1 MDSRR
6 ACGYGGFTCLLYR
19 ALMDESD
26 ISAADQPGAGDESGF
41 SRRSFLAGVVGVSA
55 VAGLATVTEAAV
67 THQAAEAATAAT
79 AATAPSGPPTT
90 TLPLPTTTA
99 PEQLLLTWGAD
110 PATAVTVSWSA
121 PGTVPQPAPALIFST
136 RPITA
141 AHPGWMVKVPAPRP
155 LDVARRYQPSAA
167 VSFTDGLNS
176 QTTYFYHV
184 QLTGLEPGTRYYYQV
199 TDGADTPS
207 TAGASFETAPR
218 GRAAFRFSS
227 YGDLATPSW
236 DLNASGNIW
245 HESCDNS
252 FYAVNAIENPG
263 DGRGAPLFHLLNGD
277 LCYANLDVM
286 NAPGVWRDFGINI
299 ARSAANRPWMPALG
313 NHETE
318 FGVCDQAGRP
328 GAAPGGVAA
337 QGAAGNFWNGPYG
350 YGHYLSRFLLPD
362 NGVTNWDGNRLRG
375 NFYSFQIGTVKF
387 ISLDADDVI
396 YQDGAAAFLSS
407 APDAAPETTTSG
419 AQIPNG
425 TVTYNHGYTG
435 DLRLKAADNSA
446 VPDFGSGTPNLQT
459 LWLERTLRAAREDP
473 SVDMIVVFMH
483 QCAMSTSVPG
493 NGSDLG
499 IRRAWL
505 PLFDRYEVDLVL
517 SGHEHDY
524 ERSYPVRGYDA
535 GAHGTVVSPNPDQVK
550 GATVDTRRPS
560 VAQTESVLVDGT
572 PGWDTGLGTV
582 FLVLGGGGTNGPSNV
597 YGTDAADGLP
607 QAKVITE
614 RNAITGSQ
622 ATGFTR
628 NAADSIEDAPW
639 SASIN
644 ATDAYG
650 YAIFDVDPGQRR
662 GETTIKMQYFAIPAV
677 SNEAGSAHD
686 GTTTLPTTPTETF
699 VFGRGISGQHHQHH
713 QDHGRQ
719 HLEDS
724 QAR

>member
-1 MDSRR
+1 MDSLRP
-6 ACGYGGFTCLLYR
+6 ASGNGGFTSLLYR
-19 ALMDESD
+19 QPMDESG
-26 ISAADQPGAGDESGF
+26 ITADHPGAGDF

-55 VAGLATVTEAAV
+55 VAGLVTVTEAAV
-67 THQAAEAATAAT
+67 TQQAAQ

-110 PATAVTVSWSA
+110 PASAVTVSWSA
-121 PGTVPQPAPALIFST
+121 PGTVPQPAPALVFST

-141 AHPGWMVKVPAPRP
+141 SNPGWMIKVPEPQP
-155 LDVARRYQPSAA
+155 LDVTRRYRPTAG

-199 TDGADTPS
+199 TDGAQTPS
-207 TAGASFETAPR
+207 TAGSEFQTAPR
-218 GRAAFRFSS
+218 GRAPFRFSS

-252 FYAVNAIENPG
+252 YYAVSAIESPG

-277 LCYANLDVM
+277 LCYANLDVL
-286 NAPGVWRDFGINI
+286 NAPGVWRDFGINV

-318 FGVCDQAGRP
+318 FGTCDHAGQP
-328 GAAPGGVAA
+328 GQAPGGIAA

-375 NFYSFQIGTVKF
+375 NFYRFQVGTVLF

-396 YQDGAAAFLSS
+396 YQDGAAAYLNS

-435 DLRLKAADNSA
+435 ALRIEESDNSA
-446 VPDFGSGTPNLQT
+446 VPDFTSGTPNLQT
-459 LWLERTLRAAREDP
+459 LWLERTLREARQDP
-473 SVDMIVVFMH
+473 EVDMIVVFMH

-505 PLFDRYEVDLVL
+505 PLFDRHEVDLVL

-535 GAHGTVVSPNPDQVK
+535 GAHGAVVSPNPDQVK
-550 GATVDTRRPS
+550 GATLDTRRPS
-560 VAQTESVLVDGT
+560 VAATEPVDVDGT
-572 PGWDTGLGTV
+572 PGWDTARGTV

-597 YGTDAADGLP
+597 YGTDQADGLP

-614 RNAITGSQ
+614 RNAISGSQ
-622 ATGFTR
+622 AAGFTR

-639 SASIN
+639 SA
-644 ATDAYG
+644 ATNGGDAYG
-650 YAIFDVDPGQRR
+650 YAIFDVDPGRR
-662 GETTIKMQYFAIPAV
+662 PGETTITMQYFAIPAV

-686 GTTTLPTTPTETF
+686 GTTTLPSTPFEKF
-699 VFGRGISGQHHQHH
+699 VFGRGISG
-713 QDHGRQ
+713 RQ
-719 HLEDS
+719 HGGGHQQGQGQQRE
-724 QAR
+724 QTATR